1 MESSV
6 IYFTSAAF
14 WTFILLAFG
23 MGYLIANIFTRN
35 KFRQQLDKCHLEK
48 SMLLNNV
55 KEQEEEIV
63 EVIGVKAIQ
72 TRGRSG
78 IPVKGTSVRNQKPKK
93 TQSKIDF
100 ERLGEGNPEQAD
112 DLQKIEGI
120 GPFIEQQLNETGI
133 YNYLQ
138 VSRFSDADIRII
150 TEQLDFFPGRIVRDR
165 WIEQAAALYHEK
177 ESVGKES

>member
-14 WTFILLAFG
+14 WTFIVLAFG

-35 KFRQQLDKCHLEK
+35 KYRQQLDKCQLEK

-55 KEQEEEIV
+55 KDEEEKIA

-78 IPVKGTSVRNQKPKK
+78 IPVKEPTKQAGKQKKAEG
-93 TQSKIDF
+93 KIDF
-100 ERLGEGNPEQAD
+100 DRIGEGDPKHTD
-112 DLQKIEGI
+112 DLQKIDGI

-138 VSRFSDADIRII
+138 ISRLNENDIKVI
-150 TEQLDFFPGRIVRDR
+150 TEQLDFFPGRIKRDR
-165 WIEQAAALYHEK
+165 WIEQAVNLYHEK
-177 ESVGKES
+177 ESVGKEA

>member
-14 WTFILLAFG
+14 WTFIILSFG

-35 KFRQQLDKCHLEK
+35 KYRQQLDKCQLEK

-55 KEQEEEIV
+55 KEQEEETV

-78 IPVKGTSVRNQKPKK
+78 IPVKEPAKRVVKPKK
-93 TQSKIDF
+93 TEGKIDF
-100 ERLGEGNPEQAD
+100 DRIGEGSPENSD
-112 DLQKIEGI
+112 DLQKIDGI

-133 YNYLQ
+133 YKYLQ
-138 VSRFSDADIRII
+138 ISRLNESDIKII
-150 TEQLDFFPGRIVRDR
+150 TAQLDFFPGRIKRDR
-165 WIEQAAALYHEK
+165 WIEQAATLYHEK
-177 ESVGKES
+177 ERVGKEA